1 MLKRNEKTFRLLSI
15 SERLIDGSEVSVDT
29 LANEFNVSQRTIKK
43 DIHAL
48 RDYLAQSENR
58 THNAIA
64 FNESRKTYFYI
75 KPEREWVTAKEA
87 VTIAEILLQSDHY
100 SKDEAAAVL
109 HKLITQVNPNERD
122 NARKT
127 ITKFYEEYKG

>member
-29 LANEFNVSQRTIKK
+29 LANEFNVSPRTIKR
-43 DIHAL
+43 DIHTL
-48 RDYLAQSENR
+48 RDYIAQSENS

-64 FNESRKTYFYI
+64 YSESRKTYFYI
-75 KPEREWVTAKEA
+75 KPEREWITAKEA
-87 VTIAEILLQSDHY
+87 ITVAEILLKSDKF
-100 SKDEAAAVL
+100 SKDEAATVL

-122 NARKT
+122 EARKSVT
-127 ITKFYEEYKG
+127 EAYNNYKE